1 MSAKV
6 ETKSREKKK
15 HRLNRLQP
23 ETVNSSDT
31 FWFGQRYR
39 STFCSSA
46 LKRLQRTHPVS
57 CQHHQIH
64 NISTP
69 YPLNVLIKTKAVFQV
84 SLKKSNLPGV
94 SPRKKNTKQPA
105 EFFDSFTKLKVF
117 GMTKTEA
124 KAFGTSHRSS
134 ECHTSK
140 LPTMSAGWMKIRW
153 YVVDGNQKS
162 G

>member
-1 MSAKV
+1 MSKTVA
-6 ETKSREKKK
+6 TTSREKKK
-15 HRLNRLQP
+15 LQTSNQKRLN
-23 ETVNSSDT
+23 SSGK
-31 FWFGQRYR
+31 FWFGQSYR

-64 NISTP
+64 ISTP
-69 YPLNVLIKTKAVFQV
+69 YPWNVLIKTKVFFRCP
-84 SLKKSNLPGV
+84 LKIKPARSF
-94 SPRKKNTKQPA
+94 SFKKNTTQPV
-105 EFFDSFTKLKVF
+105 EFWDSFTKLKVF

-124 KAFGTSHRSS
+124 KAFGTSHRSL